1 MRIRLLGD
9 LTVVSP
15 SDEPVKFTTRKT
27 ALVFAALVLSGGRGV
42 RRASLADAFW
52 PGRGLA
58 QARNSLRQ
66 ALVDIRRAFPA
77 GNCAAIDIETDL
89 ETISLAAGSGEADIW
104 VFDRLIERGG
114 IGNLAAAELYRGDLL
129 AEISIP
135 EELEQWFQPH
145 VSSYRQKAL
154 QLVDRLSRDLEPG
167 GDRAGGDTG
176 GVQACE
182 RLAERLLASEPAAEE
197 AHRAMIRLYQR
208 RGQAN
213 AAMRQY
219 LLCREALQRELGV
232 EPEAATRALIETAP
246 GPETQEKAPSV
257 AAAKTHAAVP
267 PEREQPSVVV
277 MPFDNLSSEE
287 DDYFVDGVVEE
298 ITAALSRVRDFFVI
312 ARQLAFTYK
321 GRFIDVREV
330 GAELGVSYVVEGTVR
345 RGGDRLR
352 ISVQLVDAESR
363 KQLWSDRYEGANAD
377 LFEFQDRIA
386 AQVAGAIH
394 PAVRHAEIESAT
406 RKPPANLRAYD
417 LVMRAF
423 PKLWGQNAVAIAEA
437 MKTLEEALQLD
448 PKYGRAHALLA
459 WCHAVNITY
468 LWSPDQAAELQATL
482 DSVHRASGLV
492 EDDPTALTACGAAAS
507 LAGDQQRASAFIESA
522 LALDPNNAWAWTR
535 YGWVGVYQDEATE
548 AQERFERAMRL
559 SPLDPFVFN
568 MRMGLGAAYALAGR
582 FSEAA
587 AIARDVV
594 TRHTNVTWAYR
605 QLAAW
610 AAMNDDM
617 KTAHWAAERFLA
629 IQPDYT
635 IAKYVALPSLRD
647 VSRFRET
654 MAAGMKKAGLPE
666 N

>member
-1 MRIRLLGD
+1 MRIRLLGE

-15 SDEPVKFTTRKT
+15 SDQPVRFTTRKT
-27 ALVFAALVLSGGRGV
+27 ALVFAALVLAGRRGV
-42 RRASLADAFW
+42 RRALVADSFW
-52 PGRGLA
+52 PGRGEA

-66 ALVDIRRAFPA
+66 ALVDIRHAFPA
-77 GNCAAIDIETDL
+77 GNRAAIEIESDL
-89 ETISLAAGSGEADIW
+89 ETVGLAAGSSEADLW
-104 VFDRLIERGG
+104 VFDHLIEQGG
-114 IGNLAAAELYRGDLL
+114 IGNLAAAAELYRGDLL
-129 AEISIP
+129 SETSIP
-135 EELEQWFQPH
+135 DELEQWFQPH
-145 VSSYRQKAL
+145 RSNYRQKAL
-154 QLVDRLSRDLEPG
+154 QLVERLSRDLK
-167 GDRAGGDTG
+167 AGGDTAG
-176 GVQACE
+176 EQACE
-182 RLAERLLASEPAAEE
+182 HLAERLLASEPAAEE
-197 AHRAMIRLYQR
+197 AHRAMIRIYQH

-219 LLCREALQRELGV
+219 LLCRQALQRELGV
-232 EPEAATRALIETAP
+232 EPEAATRVLIETPPEAP
-246 GPETQEKAPSV
+246 PQQSPVTAVKKDA
-257 AAAKTHAAVP
+257 HAAVP
-267 PEREQPSVVV
+267 REREQPSVVV
-277 MPFDNLSSEE
+277 MPFDNLSREE

-312 ARQLAFTYK
+312 ARQSAFTYK

-363 KQLWSDRYEGANAD
+363 KQLWSDRYEGAGAD

-437 MKTLEEALQLD
+437 MKTLQEALQLD

-459 WCHAVNITY
+459 WCHALNITY
-468 LWSPDQAAELQATL
+468 LWSPDQAAELQTTL
-482 DSVHRASGLV
+482 DAVDRASGLI
-492 EDDPTALTACGAAAS
+492 EDDPTALTACGAAVS
-507 LAGDQQRASAFIESA
+507 LSGDQQRAAALIESA
-522 LALDPNNAWAWTR
+522 LAIDPNNAWAWTR
-535 YGWVGVYQDEATE
+535 YAWVGIYQDQAAE

-559 SPLDPFVFN
+559 SPLDPFGFN

-582 FSEAA
+582 FSEAV

-635 IAKYVALPSLRD
+635 IAKYIALPSLHD

-654 MAAGMKKAGLPE
+654 MAAGMKKAGMPE
-666 N
+666 K

>member
-1 MRIRLLGD
+1 MRIRLLGE
-9 LTVVSP
+9 LSVFSS
-15 SDEPVKFTTRKT
+15 SDQPVRFTTRKT
-27 ALVFAALVLSGGRGV
+27 ALVFAALVLAGRRGV
-42 RRASLADAFW
+42 RRALLADGFW
-52 PGRGLA
+52 PGRGEA

-77 GNCAAIDIETDL
+77 GNSTAIEIESDL
-89 ETISLAAGSGEADIW
+89 ETVRLAAASGEADLW
-104 VFDRLIERGG
+104 VFDHLIEQGG
-114 IGNLAAAELYRGDLL
+114 VRSLAAAAELYRGDLL
-129 AEISIP
+129 SETSIP
-135 EELEQWFQPH
+135 DELEQWFQPDRGN
-145 VSSYRQKAL
+145 YRQKAL
-154 QLVDRLSRDLEPG
+154 QLVDRLSRELN
-167 GDRAGGDTG
+167 AGGDVAG
-176 GVQACE
+176 EQVCE

-197 AHRAMIRLYQR
+197 AHRAMIRIYQH

-219 LLCREALQRELGV
+219 LLCREALGRELGV
-232 EPEAATRALIETAP
+232 EPEATTRALIETPPEAP
-246 GPETQEKAPSV
+246 PPESS
-257 AAAKTHAAVP
+257 AAVKSDTP
-267 PEREQPSVVV
+267 VAVPREREQPSVVV

-312 ARQLAFTYK
+312 ARQSAFTYK

-330 GAELGVSYVVEGTVR
+330 GAELGVTYVVEGTVR

-363 KQLWSDRYEGANAD
+363 KQLWSDRYEGVSAD

-437 MKTLEEALQLD
+437 MKTLEEALKLD

-459 WCHAVNITY
+459 WCHALNITY
-468 LWSPDQAAELQATL
+468 LWSPNQAAELQATL
-482 DSVHRASGLV
+482 DAVDRASGLI
-492 EDDPTALTACGAAAS
+492 EDDPTALTACGAAVS
-507 LAGDQQRASAFIESA
+507 LSGDQQRAAALIESA

-535 YGWVGVYQDEATE
+535 FGWVGVYRDEAAE
-548 AQERFERAMRL
+548 AQERFERAIRL
-559 SPLDPFVFN
+559 SPLDPFLFN
-568 MRMGLGAAYALAGR
+568 MRMGLGAAHALAGR
-582 FSEAA
+582 FSEAV

-635 IAKYVALPSLRD
+635 IAKYIALPSLRD

-654 MAAGMKKAGLPE
+654 MAEGMTKAGLPE

>member
-1 MRIRLLGD
+1 MRIRLLGE

-15 SDEPVKFTTRKT
+15 SDQPVRFTTRKT
-27 ALVFAALVLSGGRGV
+27 ALVFAALVLAGRRGV
-42 RRASLADAFW
+42 RRGPLADGFW
-52 PGRGLA
+52 PGRGEA

-77 GNCAAIDIETDL
+77 GNCAGIEIESDL
-89 ETISLAAGSGEADIW
+89 EMVSLTAGSGEADLW
-104 VFDRLIERGG
+104 FFDHLIEQGG
-114 IGNLAAAELYRGDLL
+114 ISNLAAAAELYRGDLL
-129 AEISIP
+129 SEISIP
-135 EELEQWFQPH
+135 DELEQWFQPH
-145 VSSYRQKAL
+145 RSNYRQKAL
-154 QLVDRLSRDLEPG
+154 QLVERLSRDLKVG
-167 GDRAGGDTG
+167 GDSAGE
-176 GVQACE
+176 QACQ
-182 RLAERLLASEPAAEE
+182 RLANRLLAAEPAAEE
-197 AHRAMIRLYQR
+197 AHRAMIRIYQH

-232 EPEAATRALIETAP
+232 EPEAATRALIEAP
-246 GPETQEKAPSV
+246 PEAPPQPSAPAV
-257 AAAKTHAAVP
+257 KKDAHAAVP
-267 PEREQPSVVV
+267 REREQPSVVV

-312 ARQLAFTYK
+312 ARQSAFTYK

-363 KQLWSDRYEGANAD
+363 KQLWSDRYEGASAD

-423 PKLWGQNAVAIAEA
+423 PKLWGQNAAAIAEA

-459 WCHAVNITY
+459 WCHALNITY
-468 LWSPDQAAELQATL
+468 LWSPDQTAELQATL
-482 DSVHRASGLV
+482 DAVDRASGLV

-507 LAGDQQRASAFIESA
+507 LSGDQQRAAAFIESA

-535 YGWVGVYQDEATE
+535 YGWVGIYQDEAAE
-548 AQERFERAMRL
+548 AQERFERAIRL
-559 SPLDPFVFN
+559 SPLDPFLFN

-582 FSEAA
+582 FSEAV

-617 KTAHWAAERFLA
+617 KTARWAAQRFLA

-666 N
+666 K

>member
-27 ALVFAALVLSGGRGV
+27 ALVFAALVLSGRRGV
-42 RRASLADAFW
+42 RRALLADAFW
-52 PGRGLA
+52 PGRGEV

-66 ALVDIRRAFPA
+66 ALVDIRRAFPT
-77 GNCAAIDIETDL
+77 GNGAAIEIETDL
-89 ETISLAAGSGEADIW
+89 ETISLAAGNGEADIW

-114 IGNLAAAELYRGDLL
+114 IGNLAAAAELYRGDLL

-135 EELEQWFQPH
+135 EELEQWFRPH

-154 QLVDRLSRDLEPG
+154 QLVDRLSRDLKG
-167 GDRAGGDTG
+167 GGDTAG
-176 GVQACE
+176 ELACE

-197 AHRAMIRLYQR
+197 AHRAMIRIYQH

-232 EPEAATRALIETAP
+232 EPEAATRALIEKPT
-246 GPETQEKAPSV
+246 GPQTQEKAPSV

-312 ARQLAFTYK
+312 ARQSAFTYK

-345 RGGDRLR
+345 RGGNRLR

-363 KQLWSDRYEGANAD
+363 KQLWSDRYEGASAD

-423 PKLWGQNAVAIAEA
+423 PKLWGQNAAAIAEA
-437 MKTLEEALQLD
+437 MKTLQEALQLD

-459 WCHAVNITY
+459 WCHALNITY
-468 LWSPDQAAELQATL
+468 LWSPDQAAELRTMFAAI
-482 DSVHRASGLV
+482 DRASGLV

-507 LAGDQQRASAFIESA
+507 LGGDQQRASAFIESA

-535 YGWVGVYQDEATE
+535 YGWVGIYQDQATE

-559 SPLDPFVFN
+559 SPLDPFAFN

>member
-1 MRIRLLGD
+1 MRIRLLGE

-15 SDEPVKFTTRKT
+15 SDEPVRFTTRKT
-27 ALVFAALVLSGGRGV
+27 ALVFAALVLAGRRGV
-42 RRASLADAFW
+42 RRGLLADGFW
-52 PGRGLA
+52 PGRGEA

-66 ALVDIRRAFPA
+66 TLVDIRRAFPE
-77 GNCAAIDIETDL
+77 GNSAAIEIEADL
-89 ETISLAAGSGEADIW
+89 ETVSLAAGSGEADLW
-104 VFDRLIERGG
+104 VFDHLIEEGG
-114 IGNLAAAELYRGDLL
+114 MGNLAAAAGLYRGDLL
-129 AEISIP
+129 SEISIP
-135 EELEQWFQPH
+135 DELEQWFQPH
-145 VSSYRQKAL
+145 RSNYWQKAL
-154 QLVDRLSRDLEPG
+154 QLVDRLSRDLG
-167 GDRAGGDTG
+167 ANGDTA

-182 RLAERLLASEPAAEE
+182 RLAEQLLASEPAAEE
-197 AHRAMIRLYQR
+197 AHRAMIRIYQH

-232 EPEAATRALIETAP
+232 EPEAATRALIETPPEAP
-246 GPETQEKAPSV
+246 PQASPG
-257 AAAKTHAAVP
+257 AAVKNDTPAAVP
-267 PEREQPSVVV
+267 REREQPSVVV

-312 ARQLAFTYK
+312 ARQSAFTYK

-363 KQLWSDRYEGANAD
+363 KQLWSDRYEGVSAD

-406 RKPPANLRAYD
+406 CKPPANLRAYD

-437 MKTLEEALQLD
+437 MKTLQQALQLD

-459 WCHAVNITY
+459 WCHALNITY

-482 DSVHRASGLV
+482 DAVDRASGLI

-507 LAGDQQRASAFIESA
+507 LSGDQQRAAAFIESA

-535 YGWVGVYQDEATE
+535 YGWVGIYQDEAAD
-548 AQERFERAMRL
+548 AQERFERAIRL
-559 SPLDPFVFN
+559 SPLDPFLFN

-582 FSEAA
+582 FSESV

-594 TRHTNVTWAYR
+594 TRNPNVTWAYR

-617 KTAHWAAERFLA
+617 KTARWAAERFLA

-635 IAKYVALPSLRD
+635 IAKYIALPSLRD

-654 MAAGMKKAGLPE
+654 MAAGMKKAGMPE